1 MYKRKHI
8 VETGASAKVALAVR
22 HKGSGPNMK
31 LCLFQTGAK
40 APVQPGLITERGVVS
55 ILPAAKKLAAGT
67 PTETMIGIIDHYDE
81 LKPALEKLARSA
93 KALPL
98 ARVRLRAPLM
108 RPGKVLCC
116 IGNYWEHQV
125 REPKPLNMF
134 LKNPDATIGPGDTIM
149 LPENEEPSSFQ
160 HEAEL
165 ALVFKGPAKGVKQKN
180 WRKAIFGYSLMID
193 VSARS
198 DGRFNWR
205 RGSWMSKSFDTFGPL
220 GPCIV
225 TADEIEDPNN
235 LQLQFWND
243 GQLRHDYSTNDMEHR
258 VPALVEFATGVMTMN
273 SGDIIACGTN
283 HEGLGPL
290 QDGEKVTIEIK
301 EIGRMTLKVK
311 DRLKRKWE
319 RGIFMGS
326 NSTHPDA
333 VRRRQ
338 EAERGQ
344 AARSATG

>member
-1 MYKRKHI
+1 
-8 VETGASAKVALAVR
+8 
-22 HKGSGPNMK
+22 MK
-31 LCLFQTGAK
+31 LCLFQSGAK
-40 APVQPGLITERGVVS
+40 APVLPGLITERGVVS
-55 ILPAAKKLAAGT
+55 VASAVKNLSART
-67 PTETMIGIIDHYDE
+67 PTEAMIGIIDNYE
-81 LKPALEKLARSA
+81 KLKPALERLAKSG

-98 ARVRLRAPLM
+98 AKVRLRAPLM

-116 IGNYWEHQV
+116 IGNYYEHQV
-125 REPKPLNMF
+125 REPKQLNMF
-134 LKNPDATIGPGDTIM
+134 MKNPDSTIGPGDTIV
-149 LPENEEPSSFQ
+149 LPENTEPSSFQ

-165 ALVFKGPAKGVKQKN
+165 ALVFKGPSKNVKQKN
-180 WRKAIFGYSLMID
+180 WRKAVFGYTLMID

-225 TADEIEDPNN
+225 TTDEIADPNN
-235 LQLQFWND
+235 LHLQFWND
-243 GQLRHDYSTNDMEHR
+243 GQLRHDYNTNDMEHR
-258 VPALVEFATGVMTMN
+258 VPALVEFATSVMTMN

-301 EIGRMTLKVK
+301 EIGSMTLKVK
-311 DRLKRKWE
+311 DRLKRKWD
-319 RGIFMGS
+319 RGIFMGA

-333 VRRRQ
+333 VQRRQ
-338 EAERGQ
+338 EAERASTEGP
-344 AARSATG
+344 ATG